1 MSLKHSY
8 KQEILGFFSDHAS
21 PTFKMADIRFQRE
34 SLDGL
39 PRVDPMHKG

>member
-1 MSLKHSY
+1 MSFKLSY
-8 KQEILGFFSDHAS
+8 KHEILVFSSDHAS
-21 PTFKMADIRFQRE
+21 FTLKMADIRFLRE